1 MVNGSVQMVTSGV
14 RREGG
19 RGAGQAEPGPAAA
32 SACRGNPG
40 EAATEEGRAGPGQ
53 TGQAGRFGSEH
64 RPPRDAH
71 VREALGGRRGSGG

>member
-1 MVNGSVQMVTSGV
+1 MVNGSVQMVTSGGGV
-14 RREGG
+14 RVGAEQG
-19 RGAGQAEPGPAAA
+19 RR
-32 SACRGNPG
+32 S
-40 EAATEEGRAGPGQ
+40 EGRPWLRLAAGILGRRRQRRVGLGQ